1 MKRSLLRSFAA
12 ALLLVTP
19 SFAAPPKEAAEAP
32 GGAPPTIAKATAN
45 YEKRAGLLTFYVDRQ
60 KGKVWLEVPAAKD
73 ASGEVASYIY
83 QEAIA
88 TGLGSNPVGLDRG
101 QLGDTRIVTLRR
113 VGGRVLVEQPNLKFR
128 ALTEDPAE
136 RQAVRE
142 SFATSIL
149 WAGEITA
156 QDPDGSALV
165 DFTPFLVRDAHD
177 IAARMKMAQQGSW
190 SLDPGRSL
198 VDPEN
203 CKAFPENV
211 EFEALLTYQ
220 SSDPGRLV
228 RETAPT
234 AGTVTLVQHHS
245 LVRLP
250 DPGYKPRLFDPRA
263 GYFGVEFK
271 DYAAPIAAPVD
282 VRYLSRHR
290 LEKVDPTA
298 ARSRVKNPLV
308 YYIDPGA
315 PEPIRGALIEGVSWW
330 KAAFDKAGFIDAFEV
345 KVLPPGADP
354 LDVRYNVVQW
364 VHRST
369 RGWSY
374 GGGVIDPRTG
384 EIVKGFVTLGS
395 LRIRQDR
402 LIAEGLVGTEPTGK
416 GGP

>member
-1 MKRSLLRSFAA
+1 MNRSFLRPLA
-12 ALLLVTP
+12 ALLLLATP
-19 SFAAPPKEAAEAP
+19 SFAAAPPKEGAEAP
-32 GGAPPTIAKATAN
+32 GGPPTIAKATADS
-45 YEKRAGLLTFYVDRQ
+45 EKRAGLLTFYVDHR
-60 KGKVWLEVPAAKD
+60 KGKIWLEVPAAKD
-73 ASGEVASYIY
+73 KSGEVASYIY
-83 QEAIA
+83 QEAIT
-88 TGLGSNPVGLDRG
+88 TGLGSNSVGLDRG

-165 DFTPFLVRDAHD
+165 DFTPFLVRDAHG
-177 IAARMKMAQQGSW
+177 IAERMKEAQQGSW
-190 SLDPGRSL
+190 SLDEKRSL

-211 EFEALLTYQ
+211 EFEALLTYH
-220 SSDPGRLV
+220 SADPGRLV

-234 AGTVTLVQHHS
+234 ANAVPLVQHHS

-250 DPGYKPRLFDPRA
+250 APGYKPRLFDPRS

-290 LEKVDPTA
+290 LGEVAPTGGRSRGGKTRSFTGAIRARRSRSA
-298 ARSRVKNPLV
+298 AR
-308 YYIDPGA
+308 
-315 PEPIRGALIEGVSWW
+315 
-330 KAAFDKAGFIDAFEV
+330 
-345 KVLPPGADP
+345 
-354 LDVRYNVVQW
+354 
-364 VHRST
+364 
-369 RGWSY
+369 
-374 GGGVIDPRTG
+374 
-384 EIVKGFVTLGS
+384 
-395 LRIRQDR
+395 
-402 LIAEGLVGTEPTGK
+402 
-416 GGP
+416 